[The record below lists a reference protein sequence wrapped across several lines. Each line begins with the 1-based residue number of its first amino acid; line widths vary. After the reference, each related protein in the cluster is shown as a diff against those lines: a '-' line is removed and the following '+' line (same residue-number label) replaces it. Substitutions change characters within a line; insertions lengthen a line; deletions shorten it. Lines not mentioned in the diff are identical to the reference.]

1 MNDGD
6 YTIDAIEREIKKQY
20 RKFTLKFSKDS
31 SPKAF
36 VLGGQPGAGKT
47 GLQKIMEAKCNG
59 NLIVLNGDEFRELH
73 PDYIALQEK
82 YGKDSVEYTGK
93 FSGQMTEMLMSR
105 LKAEKYN
112 ILVEGTLRTAEV
124 PLATCKGFKDNGYNV
139 TLALVAV
146 KPQISYLS
154 TILRYEKQLAAG
166 KLPRATAKDKHDYIV
181 DQIPSN
187 LREIYSSKQFDNIV
201 IYNREGVCLYD
212 ISKNPA
218 TTPDKI
224 MEEVFKGK
232 WSQSELDQFITIGNT
247 TQQLME
253 QRNAAELPDFKEKVF
268 NNDIISTIARKNGL
282 SYGADYIRIVSEDE
296 LKKLQKA
303 ATDKNS
309 GLKFSVSRKNGKIAV
324 KYQAELKDK
333 VNELLNSKP
342 KSLKI

>member
-6 YTIDAIEREIKKQY
+6 YTAEALNEAIQQVYEGLTRKKSVTEAPVAY
-20 RKFTLKFSKDS
+20 
-31 SPKAF
+31 
-36 VLGGQPGAGKT
+36 VLGGQSGAGKT
-47 GLQKIMEAKCNG
+47 GLQKIMKAQCNG
-59 NLIVLNGDEFRELH
+59 NLIVINGDEFRELH
-73 PDYIALQEK
+73 PDYKALQEK
-82 YGKDSVEYTGK
+82 YGKDSVDFTNE
-93 FSGQMTEMLMSR
+93 FSGKITEALVSR
-105 LKAEKYN
+105 LRVEKYN
-112 ILVEGTLRTAEV
+112 VLVEGTLRTAEV
-124 PLATCKGFKDNGYNV
+124 PLSTCKGFKENGYNV

-201 IYNREGVCLYD
+201 IYSREGVCLYD
-212 ISKNPA
+212 MSKNPA

-224 MEEVFKGK
+224 MEEVFTGK
-232 WSQSELDQFITIGNT
+232 WSQKELEQFIAIGNV

-253 QRNAAELPDFKEKVF
+253 QRNAAELPDFKENVF
-268 NNDIISTIARKNGL
+268 NKDIISAIARKNGL

-296 LKKLQKA
+296 LTKLQKA
-303 ATDKNS
+303 AADKKS
-309 GLKFSVSRKNGKIAV
+309 GLKFSVSRKDGKIAV
-324 KYQAELKDK
+324 KYQAELKDT
-333 VNELLNSKP
+333 VNQILSSKS

>member
-6 YTIDAIEREIKKQY
+6 YKMEAIEREVKKQY

-105 LKAEKYN
+105 LKAEKYS

-124 PLATCKGFKDNGYNV
+124 PLSTCKGFKDNGYNV

-212 ISKNPA
+212 MSKNPA

-247 TQQLME
+247 TQQFME

-268 NNDIISTIARKNGL
+268 NKDIISAIAQKNGL

-333 VNELLNSKP
+333 VNAILGNKS
-342 KSLKI
+342 KSLKL

>member
-124 PLATCKGFKDNGYNV
+124 PLSTCKGFKDNGYNV

-166 KLPRATAKDKHDYIV
+166 KA
-181 DQIPSN
+181 QGNS
-187 LREIYSSKQFDNIV
+187 
-201 IYNREGVCLYD
+201 EG
-212 ISKNPA
+212 
-218 TTPDKI
+218 
-224 MEEVFKGK
+224 
-232 WSQSELDQFITIGNT
+232 
-247 TQQLME
+247 
-253 QRNAAELPDFKEKVF
+253 
-268 NNDIISTIARKNGL
+268 
-282 SYGADYIRIVSEDE
+282 
-296 LKKLQKA
+296 
-303 ATDKNS
+303 
-309 GLKFSVSRKNGKIAV
+309 
-324 KYQAELKDK
+324 QA
-333 VNELLNSKP
+333 
-342 KSLKI
+342 